1 MSDIASFENKVQE
14 LKPKSKKPP
23 MFDVILLND
32 DFTPMDFV
40 VYVLKEIFNHADQK
54 ANQIMLK
61 VHNEGEA
68 SCGIFTKDVA
78 ETKSF
83 EVNNLAKINDHPLIS
98 IVKPN
103 YD

>member
-1 MSDIASFENKVQE
+1 MSEISSFENKTQE
-14 LKPKSKKPP
+14 VVPKTKKPP

-40 VYVLKEIFNHADQK
+40 VYVLKEIFNHNEDK
-54 ANQIMLK
+54 ANEIMLK

-68 SCGIFTKDVA
+68 SCGVFTKDLA

-98 IVKPN
+98 IVKPI

>member
-1 MSDIASFENKVQE
+1 MSDIASFENKLQE
-14 LKPKSKKPP
+14 LKPKTKKPP

-40 VYVLKEIFNHADQK
+40 VYVLKEIFNHTDQG
-54 ANQIMLK
+54 ANEIMLK
-61 VHNEGEA
+61 VHNEGQA
-68 SCGIFTKDVA
+68 SCGTFSKDLA
-78 ETKSF
+78 ETKSY

-98 IVKPN
+98 IVKPI

>member
-1 MSDIASFENKVQE
+1 MSDIASFENKLQE
-14 LKPKSKKPP
+14 PKPKTKKPP

-40 VYVLKEIFNHADQK
+40 VYVLKEIFNYTDQA
-54 ANQIMLK
+54 ANEITLK
-61 VHNEGEA
+61 VHNEGQA
-68 SCGIFTKDVA
+68 SCGTFSKDLA
-78 ETKSF
+78 ETKSY

-98 IVKPN
+98 IVKPI

>member
-1 MSDIASFENKVQE
+1 MSEIESFENKVQE
-14 LKPKSKKPP
+14 LKPKTKKPP

-40 VYVLKEIFNHADQK
+40 VYVLKEIFNHTDQQ
-54 ANQIMLK
+54 ANEIMLK

-68 SCGIFTKDVA
+68 SCGIFPKDLA
-78 ETKSF
+78 ETKSY

-98 IVKPN
+98 IVKPI

>member
-14 LKPKSKKPP
+14 LKPKTKKPP
-23 MFDVILLND
+23 MYDVILLND

-40 VYVLKEIFNHADQK
+40 VYVLKEIFNHTDQQ
-54 ANQIMLK
+54 ANEFMLK
-61 VHNEGEA
+61 VHNEGKA
-68 SCGIFTKDVA
+68 SCGIFTKDLA
-78 ETKSF
+78 ETKSY

-98 IVKPN
+98 IVKAI

>member
-1 MSDIASFENKVQE
+1 MSEITSFENKTQE
-14 LKPKSKKPP
+14 VVPKTKKPP

-40 VYVLKEIFNHADQK
+40 VYVLKEIFNH
-54 ANQIMLK
+54 
-61 VHNEGEA
+61 NEGEA
-68 SCGIFTKDVA
+68 SCGVFTKDLA

-98 IVKPN
+98 IVKPI

>member
-1 MSDIASFENKVQE
+1 MSEIASFENKVQE
-14 LKPKSKKPP
+14 LKPKTKKPP
-23 MFDVILLND
+23 MFSVILLND

-40 VYVLKEIFNHADQK
+40 VYVLIEIFDCSDQR
-54 ANQIMLK
+54 ANEIMFK

-68 SCGIFTKDVA
+68 SCGIFTKDLA
-78 ETKSF
+78 ETKSY

-98 IVKPN
+98 IVKPI